1 MKQLKLA
8 VWACGLAGLV
18 GTFLPFGAADS
29 SFFDSRSENGQTYWV
44 FAGFLIAIALAVM
57 ATIRPPFRRWQAIA
71 AAEGFAIVIL
81 KFRGG
86 FVDLIT
92 DGNTGG
98 RTMAFATL
106 AGLLL
111 AIVAA
116 IKPEPDKHDV
126 RVAESSPAL

>member
-18 GTFLPFGAADS
+18 GTFLPFGAADG
-29 SFFDSRSENGQTYWV
+29 SFFDSRAENGQTYWV
-44 FAGFLIAIALAVM
+44 FAGFALAVALGFG
-57 ATIRPPFRRWQAIA
+57 ATVRPPFRRWMAIA
-71 AAEGFAIVIL
+71 AAEAFLIVIL
-81 KFRGG
+81 KFRTG
-86 FVDLIT
+86 FIDLIT

-111 AIVAA
+111 SIVAA
-116 IKPEPDKHDV
+116 IWPEPE
-126 RVAESSPAL
+126 RSQPRLAESSPAL